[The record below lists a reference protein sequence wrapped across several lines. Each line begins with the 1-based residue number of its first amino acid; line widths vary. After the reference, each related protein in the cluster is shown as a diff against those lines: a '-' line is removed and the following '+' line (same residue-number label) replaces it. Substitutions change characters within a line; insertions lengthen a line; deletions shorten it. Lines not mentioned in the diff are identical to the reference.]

1 MRAEHLEDAWHVGST
16 YYMLSIIIT
25 ILSFYFSISVG
36 CPIVLIPYSWFMIV
50 ANSLINFYYMDR
62 CTK

>member
-1 MRAEHLEDAWHVGST
+1 MQAEHLEDAWHVGST

-50 ANSLINFYYMDR
+50 AD
-62 CTK
+62 